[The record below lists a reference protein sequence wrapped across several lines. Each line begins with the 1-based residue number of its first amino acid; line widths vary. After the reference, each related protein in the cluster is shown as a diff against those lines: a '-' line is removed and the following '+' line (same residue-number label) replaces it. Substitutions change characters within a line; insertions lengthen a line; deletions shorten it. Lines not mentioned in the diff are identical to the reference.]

1 MKQYGLL
8 GFPLMHS
15 FSGSYFNE
23 KFRIEGIDAIYQNF
37 STPNLDLFPRLIE
50 NNPLLSGLNV
60 TIPYKQAV
68 ISYLDSLDPE
78 AEAIG
83 AVNVIKINRD
93 SNGKLHLTGYN
104 SDLTGFRE
112 SIRPLIDNLRNSI
125 KENSG
130 GVLNANKTLKALI
143 LGTGGVSKAIEY
155 GLEQLGIETM
165 EVSRKPAPGLFTYNQ
180 LNEDIYKDYTII
192 VNATPLGTVPEI
204 DTCPPIH
211 YESLTP
217 NHLLFD
223 VVYNPE
229 KTLFLKKGEQRGA
242 TIKNGLEMLHL
253 QAEAAWKIWNQE

>member
-8 GFPLMHS
+8 GFPLIHL
-15 FSGSYFNE
+15 FSCNYFTE
-23 KFRIEGIDAIYQNF
+23 KFKMEAIDALYQNF
-37 STPNLDLFPRLIE
+37 STPNIDLFPRLI
-50 NNPLLSGLNV
+50 NDNPLLYGLNV

-68 ISYLDSLDPE
+68 IPYLDSLDPE

-83 AVNVIKINRD
+83 AVNVIKINHDR
-93 SNGKLHLTGYN
+93 NGKPHLTGYN

-112 SIRPLIDNLRNSI
+112 SIRPFIDNLRNRI
-125 KENSG
+125 KGKNGDE
-130 GVLNANKTLKALI
+130 LNANKTLKALI

-155 GLEQLGIETM
+155 GLEQLDIETM
-165 EVSRKPAPGLFTYNQ
+165 QVSRTQASGLFTYNQ
-180 LNEDIYKDYTII
+180 LNEDIYKDYAII
-192 VNATPLGTVPEI
+192 VNATPLGTMPEI

-211 YESLTP
+211 YESITP
-217 NHLLFD
+217 DHLLFD
-223 VVYNPE
+223 VVYNPD